1 MTPEEKMGKNKAVRE
16 ILYLEKM
23 VLAIG

>member
-1 MTPEEKMGKNKAVRE
+1 MTPEEKVGKNKAVCE